1 MQKWQHRQRGVGAEP
16 VVCFDR
22 LVLDRPLSERV
33 PIRGRA
39 VPIRSRKRLTLVH
52 RVDYKSQNSEDKGAA
67 VKLRH
72 GSIRN
77 LSKLLSML
85 EFEFGKDAA
94 SGHALVLSVVDFA
107 TLSFKQHIKVS
118 TDTDILIG
126 AHGAGLT
133 HTLWLKGGGRA
144 ALIEFMTTRG
154 EGQNQHYMYRNLA
167 GLMDVEYCRVMPTSA
182 FTLQESDIDVARLR
196 ECILSSLQLI
206 AAAEALSAH

>member
-1 MQKWQHRQRGVGAEP
+1 MLSLGL
-16 VVCFDR
+16 
-22 LVLDRPLSERV
+22 LVREEDRPLSESV

-39 VPIRSRKRLTLVH
+39 VPIRRRKRLTLVH
-52 RVDYKSQNSEDKGAA
+52 RADYKSQNSEDKGAA

-77 LSKLLSML
+77 LPKLLSML

-107 TLSFKQHIKVS
+107 TLSFKQQIKVT

-144 ALIEFMTTRG
+144 ALIELMTTRG
-154 EGQNQHYMYRNLA
+154 EGQNQHYRNLA